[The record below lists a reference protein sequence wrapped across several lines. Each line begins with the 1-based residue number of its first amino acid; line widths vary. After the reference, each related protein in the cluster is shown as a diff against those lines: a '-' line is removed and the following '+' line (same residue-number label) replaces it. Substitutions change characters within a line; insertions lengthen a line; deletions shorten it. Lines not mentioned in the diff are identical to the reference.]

1 MRTKIV
7 LVGYR
12 ATGKSTLAARLA
24 ERWGVECVDTDDVVE
39 ARAGKRIADIFAQD
53 GEGAFRDLEAA
64 VVAELANNPRP
75 MVLAT
80 GGGVPLREENRRILR
95 ERGVVVWLT
104 ATVETIARRMSGDAS
119 TDARRPALT
128 DAKSPVAEIAK
139 VLAAREP
146 IYREAAALSVAVD
159 GKTIDELVEEIADRV
174 PEYFAEERS
183 GRRSR

>member
-24 ERWGVECVDTDDVVE
+24 ERWGFECVDTDDVVE

-53 GEGAFRDLEAA
+53 GEPAFRDWEAA
-64 VVAELANNPRP
+64 VVAELANDPRP

-104 ATVETIARRMSGDAS
+104 ATVETIARRMLGDAS
-119 TDARRPALT
+119 TAARRPALT

-146 IYREAAALSVAVD
+146 IYREAATLSVAVD

-174 PEYFAEERS
+174 PEFFAEERS

>member
-24 ERWGVECVDTDDVVE
+24 ERWGFDWFDTDDVVE

-53 GEGAFRDLEAA
+53 GEPAFRDLEAA
-64 VVAELANNPRP
+64 VVAELANDPRP

-104 ATVETIARRMSGDAS
+104 ATVETIARRMSGDKS
-119 TDARRPALT
+119 TAARRPALT

-139 VLAAREP
+139 VLAARES
-146 IYREAAALSVAVD
+146 IYRESATLSVAVD
-159 GKTIDELVEEIADRV
+159 GKTVDELVEEIADRV
-174 PEYFAEERS
+174 PEFFAEECS

>member
-24 ERWGVECVDTDDVVE
+24 ERWGFEAVDTDDVVE

-53 GEGAFRDLEAA
+53 GPAAFRDLEAA
-64 VVAELANNPRP
+64 VVADLANDPRP

-80 GGGVPLREENRRILR
+80 GGGVPLREENRRVLR

-104 ATVETIARRMSGDAS
+104 ATVETIARRMRLDKTTA
-119 TDARRPALT
+119 ARRPALT
-128 DAKSPVAEIAK
+128 DAKSPIAEIER
-139 VLAAREP
+139 VLTAREP
-146 IYREAAALSVAVD
+146 IYREVATLSVAVD
-159 GKTIDELVEEIADRV
+159 GKTVDELVEEIADRV
-174 PEYFAEERS
+174 PEFFAEESS